1 MPVSDGTIEFLIEI
15 LSPMGRI
22 TARRMFGGAGIYCD
36 GVIFGLHIEHV
47 LCLKADAAS
56 IPAFEA
62 EGCGPFSYDTKHGA
76 RAVMSYWRAPERLY
90 DEADEFV
97 EWARRALAV
106 SLSAPVKKKA
116 KRKPALGPA
125 SSKPVA
131 APKVKARVKSRG
143 TSST

>member
-1 MPVSDGTIEFLIEI
+1 MAIADGDIEFLSDI
-15 LSPMGRI
+15 LAPLGHV

-36 GVIFGLHIEHV
+36 GVIFGLHIEDV
-47 LCLKADAAS
+47 LYLKADATS

-62 EGCGPFSYDTKHGA
+62 EGCGPFSYETKTGA

-106 SLSAPVKKKA
+106 SLAVPSKSLAARKSRPR
-116 KRKPALGPA
+116 RKP
-125 SSKPVA
+125 
-131 APKVKARVKSRG
+131 
-143 TSST
+143 